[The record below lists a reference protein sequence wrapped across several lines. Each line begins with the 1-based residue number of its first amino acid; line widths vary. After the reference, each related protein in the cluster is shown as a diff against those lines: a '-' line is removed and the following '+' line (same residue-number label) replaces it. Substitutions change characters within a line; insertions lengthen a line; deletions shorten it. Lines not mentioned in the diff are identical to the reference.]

1 MSKIIIV
8 GAGLAGLS
16 AGCRLLGQ
24 GHDVT
29 VLEQAPQVGGVA
41 GRLQQDGFSFDT
53 GPTVLTMPS
62 LIDDTLRCVGSRLAG
77 RLSLR
82 RLEPAYRGRFADGST
97 IDVHTDPAAMHAEI
111 ERSCGPEEVQRYQRF
126 VRWVTRLYE
135 LEFDT
140 FIDVNYRTPL
150 DLLRSPAALARL
162 FAAGGFGRL
171 GPAISRRIS
180 DPRLQRL
187 MSFQALY
194 VGLSPTEALAI
205 YAVIS
210 YLDSIAGVWFPD
222 GGMHA
227 VPEALA
233 AAFVDAGGSIGTGQR
248 VTGLITDSRG
258 RVAGVRTADDRLMAD
273 AVVCTGDLS
282 TTYRNLLPRLR
293 PPQRLVSGRYAPS
306 AVVWHLGVRGL
317 PAEQVRHHNIHFGR
331 SWEDSFTAM
340 LHRGELM
347 PDPSRL
353 VTVPSLDD
361 TGSAPDGCST
371 LYVLEPV
378 PNLDAGIDWRRQR
391 EFFRERLG
399 GFLETAG
406 YPLDVITEKLITP
419 QDWADQGH
427 ANGTPFA
434 LAHTFGQTGPFRPAN
449 HDRRIPGLFFAGS
462 GTVPGVGVP
471 MVIVSGR
478 LAAERVRDYLGG
490 RGSAPAGRRESEAAL
505 IP

>member
-1 MSKIIIV
+1 MSKIVIV

-24 GHDVT
+24 GHEVT
-29 VLEQAPQVGGVA
+29 VLEQSSQVGGVA

-62 LIDDTLRCVGSRLAG
+62 LIDDTLRCVGSRLAD
-77 RLSLR
+77 RLPLR

-97 IDVHTDPAAMHAEI
+97 IDVHTDPAEMLAEI
-111 ERSCGPEEVQRYQRF
+111 ERSCGPQEVRRFQRF
-126 VRWVTRLYE
+126 VSWVTRLYE
-135 LEFDT
+135 LEFST

-150 DLLRSPAALARL
+150 DLLRSPATLARL

-171 GPAISRRIS
+171 GPAIGRRIA

-194 VGLSPTEALAI
+194 VGLSPSEALAI

-210 YLDSIAGVWFPD
+210 YLDSISGVWFPD

-227 VPEALA
+227 VPRALA
-233 AAFVDAGGSIGTGQR
+233 DAFVDAGGVLATGQP

-258 RVAGVRTADDRLMAD
+258 RVAGVRTGDDRLMAD

-282 TTYRNLLPRLR
+282 TTYRKLLPMLR
-293 PPQRLVSGRYAPS
+293 PPRRLGSGRYAPS

-317 PAEQVRHHNIHFGR
+317 PDERVRHHNIHFGR
-331 SWEDSFTAM
+331 SWEESFTAM
-340 LHRGELM
+340 LQHGRLM

-361 TGSAPDGCST
+361 AGSAPDGCST

-378 PNLDAGIDWRRQR
+378 PNTAADIDWQDQSD
-391 EFFRERLG
+391 FFRDRLG
-399 GFLETAG
+399 AFLNSAG
-406 YPLDVITEKLITP
+406 YPSEVITEKLITP
-419 QDWADQGH
+419 QDWANQGH
-427 ANGTPFA
+427 SHGTPFA

-449 HDRRIPGLFFAGS
+449 HDHRVPGLFFAGS

-471 MVIVSGR
+471 MVIISGR
-478 LAAERVRDYLGG
+478 LAAQRVGDYLTG
-490 RGSAPAGRRESEAAL
+490 RTAPVRRREPHVSVTG
-505 IP
+505 